1 MSKYATKWAN
11 GAKEIEADL
20 ARITKYCSVVRVI
33 AHTQIKK
40 VTGVHQKKA
49 HVMEI
54 QLNGGSVSDK
64 VAWAKEHFEK
74 SVSVEDVFKPSEM
87 IDTIGITRGH
97 GFEGV
102 ITRWGVTR
110 LPRKTHKGLRKVAC
124 IGSWHPARIRFT
136 VARAGQHGYHH
147 RTHINSKIYRI
158 GKKDDPSSCTTD
170 VDLTKKGINPM
181 GGFPHYGLI
190 KEDWLM
196 VKGAVQG
203 PKKRV
208 VTLRKSLGHQRSRVA
223 LEQIT
228 LKFIDT
234 SSKLG
239 HGRFQTSEEKDKW
252 MGPTLRRERASENI
266 AVNKGAASSAMEE

>member
-1 MSKYATKWAN
+1 MSKYAQKWAN
-11 GAKEIEADL
+11 GAKEINAEL
-20 ARITKYCSVVRVI
+20 EKIKKYCSVVRVI
-33 AHTQIKK
+33 AHTQIKL

-54 QLNGGSVSDK
+54 QLNGGSVADK
-64 VAWAKEHFEK
+64 VDFAKNHFEK
-74 SVSVEDVFKPSEM
+74 TVAVTDVFKPSEM

-158 GKKDDPSSCTTD
+158 GKKDDPSSCTTET
-170 VDLTKKGINPM
+170 DLTKKGINPM
-181 GGFPHYGLI
+181 GGFVNYGLI
-190 KEDWLM
+190 NEDWIM
-196 VKGAVQG
+196 VKGAVVG
-203 PKKRV
+203 PRKRV
-208 VTLRKSLGHQRSRVA
+208 ITLRKSLGNQKSRFA
-223 LEQIT
+223 NEQIN

-252 MGPTLRRERASENI
+252 MGPTLRRERAADNI
-266 AVNKGAASSAMEE
+266 AVNKGAASAAMTD